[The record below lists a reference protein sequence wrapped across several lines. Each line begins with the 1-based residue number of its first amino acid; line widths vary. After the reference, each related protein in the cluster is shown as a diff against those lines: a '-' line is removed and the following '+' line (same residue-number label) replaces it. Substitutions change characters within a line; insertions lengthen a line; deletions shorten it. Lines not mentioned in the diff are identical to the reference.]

1 MFLSISCKKEGTGG
15 KATITGIARHH
26 STPIANAVI
35 YIKYGATEF
44 PGPDP
49 SSYDLSVTADANGKY
64 EFSGMN
70 KGDYYLYGIGY
81 DPAPAAIVS
90 GGTSVSIKWADRKK
104 TTTVDIAITE

>member
-1 MFLSISCKKEGTGG
+1 
-15 KATITGIARHH
+15 
-26 STPIANAVI
+26 
-35 YIKYGATEF
+35 
-44 PGPDP
+44 
-49 SSYDLSVTADANGKY
+49 
-64 EFSGMN
+64 MN